1 MDAEREHAIGIL
13 TVYGISAHQLTRTEA
28 LEIAQAVA
36 DDPANA
42 EMYTT
47 AEVFDAYDRALMR
60 KRTGPVAGRG

>member
-1 MDAEREHAIGIL
+1 MGTEQQHAIGIL
-13 TVYGISAHQLTRTEA
+13 TVYGISAHQLDRKEA

-47 AEVFDAYDRALMR
+47 AEVFGAYDRALHL